1 MFETYFCWVLEEA
14 VPDRI
19 FSLQIK
25 YFTFIHINAIPVMT
39 ASSDTASSQVIT
51 EYGKQ
56 NIFGRETQPQLVED
70 YTSYP
75 EEAEKTNGR
84 WAMIG
89 MVSLLVSYFTT
100 GQIIPGIFWALI
112 HPLILAITS
121 TLLKSSNQKKQKK
134 QMVVGQWSALLLY

>member
-1 MFETYFCWVLEEA
+1 
-14 VPDRI
+14 
-19 FSLQIK
+19 
-25 YFTFIHINAIPVMT
+25 MT
-39 ASSDTASSQVIT
+39 SSTSQVIT

-89 MVSLLVSYFTT
+89 FFSLLVSYFTLVKSFQEFSKKTLLTMQPSNKTILERSLGRPAMMAFVLLTGVYLTT
-100 GQIIPGIFWALI
+100 GQLIPGI
-112 HPLILAITS
+112 
-121 TLLKSSNQKKQKK
+121 
-134 QMVVGQWSALLLY
+134 V

>member
-1 MFETYFCWVLEEA
+1 MVFEVESCSGLEEA

-19 FSLQIK
+19 FHLENS
-25 YFTFIHINAIPVMT
+25 YFTFIHINAFTVMT
-39 ASSDTASSQVIT
+39 SSTSSQVIT

-100 GQIIPGIFWALI
+100 GQIIPGIF
-112 HPLILAITS
+112 
-121 TLLKSSNQKKQKK
+121 
-134 QMVVGQWSALLLY
+134 

>member
-1 MFETYFCWVLEEA
+1 MFETYSYQGLEEA

-19 FSLQIK
+19 FHLENS
-25 YFTFIHINAIPVMT
+25 YFTFSHINAIPVMT
-39 ASSDTASSQVIT
+39 TSSSSQVTT

-89 MVSLLVSYFTT
+89 MISLLVSYFTT
-100 GQIIPGIFWALI
+100 GQIIPGIF
-112 HPLILAITS
+112 
-121 TLLKSSNQKKQKK
+121 
-134 QMVVGQWSALLLY
+134 